1 MKVQQSASNK
11 TVGVF
16 TVHENPPMPDQSVDN
31 FESLSCGCP
40 DLVQREPIQSLER
53 RLDLILSSKLLHKFL
68 CAALG
73 QVSYQRGRT
82 H

>member
-31 FESLSCGCP
+31 LESLSCGCP

-53 RLDLILSSKLLHKFL
+53 RLDLFISPNLLHKFL
-68 CAALG
+68 CVALS
-73 QVSYQRGRT
+73 QLSYKRGHT